1 MSLEAKQI
9 HPAVQKALYRK
20 IDGLNK
26 LFIGTNKEI
35 GTVSAALDVG
45 NNLNPIEQQMARACW
60 ARVTAAVKDPDKKGL
75 DGLSDQP
82 IYFSSYIEDSSKGRV
97 IENANRPLTYN
108 KRSAMGYFSPDAP
121 TRFGENK
128 NNIFRGETGITQ
140 VSVEQLSFFVKKMTI
155 SFSCPDPIDFEER
168 IQPIFLRH
176 GQYCAVE
183 FGWGMNDVDI
193 KTPPLSLDDIQKL
206 NSSVK
211 ERNLALAGNY
221 QCDVGIVSNYT
232 FSLNTDGG
240 YEGTIDILS
249 RGQNVLNQ
257 TSQHD
262 DDLAKDVLSVQT
274 SVQNLRDL
282 DEIRKELTEEDFKNF
297 SEDEKKAIL
306 GSTNELDD
314 IQRAKITYKQT
325 MLGLDSIID
334 SYLNDVETERENLSS
349 LKNKYPGLKEQ
360 KTIGLGFEKENDTK
374 MGAILYKFKGGA
386 LRTRRDS
393 GLEQEDTETL
403 PRLKVNK
410 NVRENLTDLAQNKYW
425 MSWGWFEDHI
435 LNSFFSID
443 INITKGGVTNEK
455 QTLQSIRSV
464 TDDEGI
470 IKPNRCHV
478 SKDLYTKGLDSV
490 ILPRRTHH
498 NAFNG
503 DTTYELTGREVLGIG
518 MTGIS
523 GITQTDT
530 NAFKRHQK
538 LAGVHLIF
546 KIINEKFKP
555 FIPEGTRDL
564 EIENF
569 GYQDIDAL
577 VENVLQGNLGSAP
590 FDESQITYEDNNFGS
605 IRNMV
610 FPIGKFKE
618 HFTNM
623 ETVKQGL
630 RSFWSDVQN
639 QYGGYWAFGI
649 GQDDNNTGRIGVY
662 DLYYNS
668 GAEKVDLFVSDNQS
682 TREDFVNYEYKKYTN
697 PDTGQKS
704 MDKTDKI
711 FTFPLYS
718 KDSFVKDFSLNVKMS
733 SKAATIAV
741 YGGNTNVATGTQ
753 RSGDVNDLSLTAYSL
768 LLNPT
773 KKEKT
778 KSETLSEIKQ
788 SLQDGLVSE
797 MSFPVDD
804 DMIGTGVSMYGR
816 ASGRVND
823 IGPYAALFDSLFE
836 VPLNDEGI
844 DFHDKNIK
852 FKDEVTEILSKL
864 ENLDEVSNSQAY
876 YDWYNFDVDSQTR
889 FYDVTGNMKSSYVR
903 TMLFLINTSLFE
915 GDESNI
921 QITKPVIPI
930 DIDMTIDGVGG
941 LKPFDLFRVDYLPE
955 IYRNYTYFQIF
966 DVGHTITPGGW
977 ETKITAKMKLDLP
990 KYLKDYPGTLKDKVT
1005 KELFFDFRSET
1016 QKRDDEKEIESLRR
1030 KIDNAQ
1036 NKINQLRPK
1045 LAIQSAWKAA
1055 KEKENYDGTFVLTT
1069 TTGELTLRDLT
1080 SIYIE
1085 VLPSGNYRIYDI
1097 AKSSKF
1103 ETITNQKTGIK
1114 RFKIKATGEIIYG
1127 TTPYNYQRGNYAGQI
1142 DKREKQILDFQNQIQ
1157 KINQRGKAPIPQN
1170 ETNNGNNQ
1178 ETY

>member
-20 IDGLNK
+20 IDGLDK
-26 LFIGTNKEI
+26 LFIGTTKPI
-35 GTVSAALDVG
+35 SAVSTALDVG
-45 NNLNPIEQQMARACW
+45 NNLNPIEQQMVRACW

-82 IYFSSYIEDSSKGRV
+82 VYFSSYIEDSSKGRV

-108 KRSAMGYFSPDAP
+108 NRSTGLI
-121 TRFGENK
+121 FGENK

-155 SFSCPDPIDFEER
+155 SFSCPDPIDFEKR

-262 DDLAKDVLSVQT
+262 NDLAKDVLSVQT
-274 SVQNLRDL
+274 SIQNLRDL
-282 DEIRKELTEEDFKNF
+282 DEIKKELTEEDLKNLT
-297 SEDEKKAIL
+297 DAEKAAVL

-334 SYLNDVETERENLSS
+334 SYLNDVETESKDLNSVKKL
-349 LKNKYPGLKEQ
+349 YPGLRKA
-360 KTIGLGFEKENDTK
+360 KTLGFVDENK
-374 MGAILYKFKGGA
+374 MGSIVYKFKDGV

-393 GLEQEDTETL
+393 GIIQEDTETL
-403 PRLKVNK
+403 ERLKVSK
-410 NVRENLTDLAQNKYW
+410 TVRENLTDLAQNKYW

-464 TDDEGI
+464 TDDDGI

-498 NAFNG
+498 NAFNR
-503 DTTYELTGREVLGIG
+503 DTAFELKDLEVAELTFTGLSGRTL
-518 MTGIS
+518 
-523 GITQTDT
+523 TDT
-530 NAFKRHQK
+530 DAFRRHQK

-569 GYQDIDAL
+569 GYQDNDMIVNAAAQGG
-577 VENVLQGNLGSAP
+577 VNYSGGNL
-590 FDESQITYEDNNFGS
+590 DKSQFTYEDTNFGS

-623 ETVKQGL
+623 ETLKQGL

-697 PDTGQKS
+697 PKTGQKS

-753 RSGDVNDLSLTAYSL
+753 RSGDINDLSLTAYSL

-804 DMIGTGVSMYGR
+804 DMIGTGISSYSR
-816 ASGRVND
+816 SNRTD
-823 IGPYAALFDSLFE
+823 GPYAATFDSLFE

-864 ENLDEVSNSQAY
+864 ENLDEVTNSRAY

-903 TMLFLINTSLFE
+903 TMLFLINASLFE

-990 KYLKDYPGTLKDKVT
+990 KYLKDYPGTLKDKVI
-1005 KELFFDFRSET
+1005 KELFFDFRNEQQRKDDDKDIET
-1016 QKRDDEKEIESLRR
+1016 LQR
-1030 KIDNAQ
+1030 KIDRAQ

-1045 LAIQSAWKAA
+1045 LDIQSAWKAA
-1055 KEKENYDGTFVLTT
+1055 KEKEDFDGTFKLAGEKGSIVLYD
-1069 TTGELTLRDLT
+1069 RAP
-1080 SIYIE
+1080 IMIE
-1085 VLPSGNYRIYDI
+1085 YLPSGKYRIIKVQGNPKYKFKPGEKGGYSVGRWMTIDERTTLPI
-1097 AKSSKF
+1097 KYPKSYFSKD
-1103 ETITNQKTGIK
+1103 
-1114 RFKIKATGEIIYG
+1114 
-1127 TTPYNYQRGNYAGQI
+1127 YAGKIDTRELQI
-1142 DKREKQILDFQNQIQ
+1142 QDYKNQIQ
-1157 KINQRGKAPIPQN
+1157 KINQRGRAPISQN
-1170 ETNNGNNQ
+1170 QTNNGNNQ
-1178 ETY
+1178 KTY

>member
-35 GTVSAALDVG
+35 NTVSTALDVG
-45 NNLNPIEQQMARACW
+45 NNINPIEQQMARMCW
-60 ARVTAAVKDPDKKGL
+60 ARLTAAVKDPDKKGL

-82 IYFSSYIEDSSKGRV
+82 VYFSSYIEQSNEGRIV
-97 IENANRPLTYN
+97 ENANRPLTYN

-128 NNIFRGETGITQ
+128 DNIFRGETGITQ

-183 FGWGMNDVDI
+183 FGWGMNDMDI
-193 KTPPLSLDDIQKL
+193 KTPPLSLTDIQKL
-206 NSSVK
+206 NSSIM

-221 QCDVGIVSNYT
+221 QCDVGIVSNYK
-232 FSLNTDGG
+232 FSLNADGG

-257 TSQHD
+257 TSQND
-262 DDLAKDVLSVQT
+262 TDLAEDILSVQT
-274 SVQNLRDL
+274 SVQNLEDL
-282 DEIRKELTEEDFKNF
+282 NKFKKQLTDEDYINF

-334 SYLNDVETERENLSS
+334 SFLNEVETERKDLSS
-349 LKNKYPGLKEQ
+349 VKGLYPGLE
-360 KTIGLGFEKENDTK
+360 KTKTLGIVNDNK
-374 MGAILYKFKGGA
+374 MGSILYKFKDGV
-386 LRTRRDS
+386 LRTRRDT

-403 PRLKVNK
+403 KILKVSP
-410 NVRENLTDLAQNKYW
+410 NVRKNLTDLAQNKYW
-425 MSWGWFEDHI
+425 ISWGWFEDHI

-443 INITKGGVTNEK
+443 INITKGGATKEK

-464 TDDEGI
+464 TDDGGF
-470 IKPNRCHV
+470 IKPNKCHI
-478 SKDLYTKGLDSV
+478 SKDLWTKGLDSV
-490 ILPRRTHH
+490 ILPDRIHPS
-498 NAFNG
+498 AFNP
-503 DTTYELTGREVLGIG
+503 YFNYRLTDLETMEVAFTAL
-518 MTGIS
+518 S
-523 GITQTDT
+523 GKRQTDT
-530 NAFKRHQK
+530 EAYAQHQK

-555 FIPEGTRDL
+555 FIPRQQESNLDVVD
-564 EIENF
+564 F
-569 GYQDIDAL
+569 GYQDPDAL
-577 VENVLQGNLGSAP
+577 IDRAVQGNLGSGTL
-590 FDESQITYEDNNFGS
+590 DKRQLTYEDTNFGS

-623 ETVKQGL
+623 ETLKQGL

-639 QYGGYWAFGI
+639 EYGGFWAFGI
-649 GQDDNNTGRIGVY
+649 GQDDNNTGRIGIY

-682 TREDFVNYEYKKYTN
+682 TREDFVNYKYKKFT
-697 PDTGQKS
+697 DLKTGEKS
-704 MDKTDKI
+704 LDKTDKI

-718 KDSFVKDFSLNVKMS
+718 KDSFVKSFNLNVKMS

-753 RSGDVNDLSLTAYSL
+753 RSGDLNDLSLTAYSL

-773 KKEKT
+773 RKAKT

-797 MSFPVDD
+797 MSFPIDD
-804 DMIGTGVSMYGR
+804 DMIGTGISQYDQSSR
-816 ASGRVND
+816 TNN
-823 IGPYAALFDSLFE
+823 IGPGAALFDSLFE
-836 VPLNDEGI
+836 VPLNDKGI
-844 DFHDKNIK
+844 DFHNKNIILN
-852 FKDEVTEILSKL
+852 DEATEILKKL
-864 ENLDEVSNSQAY
+864 ENLDEVTNSRAY
-876 YDWYNFDVDSQTR
+876 YSWYDFGVDSQTR
-889 FYDVTGNMKSSYVR
+889 FYDVKGNMKPAFLR
-903 TMLFLINTSLFE
+903 TMNFLINTSLFE

-930 DIDMTIDGVGG
+930 DIDMTLDGVGG
-941 LKPFDLFRVDYLPE
+941 LKPFDLFRLDYLPE
-955 IYRNYTYFQIF
+955 IYRNYTYFQVF
-966 DVGHTITPGGW
+966 DVGHTVTPAGW
-977 ETKITAKMKLDLP
+977 ETNITAKMKLDLP
-990 KYLKDYPGTLKDKVT
+990 KYLKDYPGTLKDKIT
-1005 KELFFDFRSET
+1005 KDLYFDFTNEQ
-1016 QKRDDEKEIESLRR
+1016 QKEDDEFTIEDLER
-1030 KIDNAQ
+1030 KISNKKDN
-1036 NKINQLRPK
+1036 INHLRPK

-1055 KEKENYDGTFVLTT
+1055 KAKDDYDGTFVLTL

-1080 SIYIE
+1080 SIHIE

-1097 AKSSKF
+1097 AKSDKF
-1103 ETITNQKTGIK
+1103 EVEENLRTGIR
-1114 RFKIKATGEIIYG
+1114 RFKIKATGEIVYG
-1127 TTPYNYQRGNYAGQI
+1127 TTPYNLQRGNWEG
-1142 DKREKQILDFQNQIQ
+1142 
-1157 KINQRGKAPIPQN
+1157 KIKKNEADIITLEDEIERIKQRGKRPILQD
-1170 ETNNGNNQ
+1170 ETNNSNNQ

>member
-20 IDGLNK
+20 IDGLDK
-26 LFIGTNKEI
+26 LFIGTAKPI
-35 GTVSAALDVG
+35 STVSTALDVG
-45 NNLNPIEQQMARACW
+45 NNLNPIEQQMARMCW

-82 IYFSSYIEDSSKGRV
+82 VYFSSYIEDSSKGRV

-108 KRSAMGYFSPDAP
+108 NRSTGLM
-121 TRFGENK
+121 FGENK

-140 VSVEQLSFFVKKMTI
+140 VSVDQLSFFVKKMTI
-155 SFSCPDPIDFEER
+155 NFSCPDPIDFEKR

-211 ERNLALAGNY
+211 ERNLVLAGNY

-232 FSLNTDGG
+232 FSLNADGG

-249 RGQNVLNQ
+249 RGQNILNQ
-257 TSQHD
+257 TSQD
-262 DDLAKDVLSVQT
+262 EAELSRDVLSVQT

-282 DEIRKELTEEDFKNF
+282 DEIKKELTEEDLKNLT
-297 SEDEKKAIL
+297 EGEQKAIL

-334 SYLNDVETERENLSS
+334 SYLNDVETESKNLSS
-349 LKNKYPGLKEQ
+349 VKDLYPGLKKQ
-360 KTIGLGFEKENDTK
+360 KTLGLLGDVELENNSK
-374 MGAILYKFKGGA
+374 MGSILYKFKDGA

-393 GLEQEDTETL
+393 GFEGLA
-403 PRLKVNK
+403 VNR
-410 NVRENLTDLAQNKYW
+410 NVKRNLTDLAQNKYW

-443 INITKGGVTNEK
+443 IKITKRGETNES

-470 IKPNRCHV
+470 IKSNKCHI

-490 ILPRRTHH
+490 ILPNRTHH
-498 NAFNG
+498 SAFNRY
-503 DTTYELTGREVLGIG
+503 TNFELTNEEILDTAFTGFTGRRI
-518 MTGIS
+518 
-523 GITQTDT
+523 TDT
-530 NAFKRHQK
+530 DAFAQHQK
-538 LAGVHLIF
+538 LAGAHLIF
-546 KIINEKFKP
+546 KTINEKFKSFTP
-555 FIPEGTRDL
+555 KEEVGT
-564 EIENF
+564 ETEPT
-569 GYQDIDAL
+569 
-577 VENVLQGNLGSAP
+577 SK
-590 FDESQITYEDNNFGS
+590 DESGDYGL

-623 ETVKQGL
+623 ETLKQGM
-630 RSFWSDVQN
+630 RSFWADVQN

-668 GAEKVDLFVSDNQS
+668 EAEKVDLFVSDNQS
-682 TREDFVNYEYKKYTN
+682 TRDDFVNYKYKKFTN
-697 PDTGQKS
+697 PETGEKS
-704 MDKTDKI
+704 IDKTEKI

-753 RSGDVNDLSLTAYSL
+753 RSGDITDLSLAAYSL

-773 KKEKT
+773 RKEKT

-788 SLQDGLVSE
+788 SLNGGLVSE

-804 DMIGTGVSMYGR
+804 DMVGTG
-816 ASGRVND
+816 
-823 IGPYAALFDSLFE
+823 IGSYDKNS
-836 VPLNDEGI
+836 VIQNSPLNDSGI
-844 DFHDKNIK
+844 DFHDRNIT
-852 FKDEVTEILSKL
+852 FKDEINEILSKL
-864 ENLDEVSNSQAY
+864 ENLDEVSNSRAY
-876 YDWYNFDVDSQTR
+876 YDWYDFSVDNQTR
-889 FYDVTGNMKSSYVR
+889 FYDVTGNMKSSFVR
-903 TMLFLINTSLFE
+903 TMLFLINTSLFK

-921 QITKPVIPI
+921 QMTKPVIPI

-941 LKPFDLFRVDYLPE
+941 LKPFDLFRLDYLPE
-955 IYRNYTYFQIF
+955 VYRNYTYFQIF
-966 DVGHTITPGGW
+966 NVGHNITTGGW

-990 KYLKDYPGTLKDKVT
+990 KYLKDYPGTLKDKVI
-1005 KELFFDFRSET
+1005 KELGFDFRSEE
-1016 QKRDDEKEIESLRR
+1016 QRRIDSEQIEILQG
-1030 KIDNAQ
+1030 KIDRAQ
-1036 NKINQLRPK
+1036 DKINKLRPK
-1045 LAIQSAWKAA
+1045 LDIQSAWKAA
-1055 KEKENYDGTFVLTT
+1055 KEKENFDGTFELVGETRSIVLYD
-1069 TTGELTLRDLT
+1069 RAPIVID
-1080 SIYIE
+1080 Y
-1085 VLPSGNYRIYDI
+1085 LPSGRYRIIKVAEDPRY
-1097 AKSSKF
+1097 KF
-1103 ETITNQKTGIK
+1103 KPGEKGGISVG
-1114 RFKIKATGEIIYG
+1114 RWMTLDER
-1127 TTPYNYQRGNYAGQI
+1127 TTVSTRQPKQYFNGNYAGKI
-1142 DKREKQILDFQNQIQ
+1142 AENELKIAGLESDIE
-1157 KINQRGKAPIPQN
+1157 KINKRGKAPIPQDELN
-1170 ETNNGNNQ
+1170 GGNNQ
-1178 ETY
+1178 GDSY